1 MELLV
6 VTGLSGA
13 GKSTCL
19 RALEDLGYYCVDN
32 LPVPMLPA
40 LVEINAPGPA
50 PDGRPKHGP
59 KRLAI
64 GIDARMNEH
73 LHAFASVREQLLAAG
88 HSIDVLFLEA
98 PDAVIVRRFSE
109 TRRRHP
115 MSELGGLGGLGGPGG
130 PGGLGGLGGLG
141 MAIRTER
148 ERLRELRALADSVID
163 TENLSSRQ
171 LRQLVRDR
179 YATHGGVLHLV
190 LMSFGY
196 KNGLPSEADLV
207 FDARFLQNPF
217 DVPELRAQ
225 GGFDD
230 PVRDFVLAQDDAK
243 ELLDRVEAWL
253 RFQAPRTIRE
263 GRSYLTVALGCT
275 GGQHRSVALTEA
287 LHHRLRAE
295 PVAAPAPVLVVRH
308 RDLAQAL
315 ADTAHLVA

>member
-40 LVEINAPGPA
+40 LVQIKA
-50 PDGRPKHGP
+50 PDPLTGEGP
-59 KRLAI
+59 RRLAI
-64 GIDARMNEH
+64 GVDARANEH
-73 LHAFASVREQLLAAG
+73 LHAFANVRELLLAAG
-88 HSIDVLFLEA
+88 HSIEVLFLEA

-115 MSELGGLGGLGGPGG
+115 MGELPK
-130 PGGLGGLGGLG
+130 
-141 MAIRTER
+141 AIQIER
-148 ERLRELRALADSVID
+148 ERLRELRALADSVLD
-163 TENLSSRQ
+163 SENLSSRQ

-190 LMSFGY
+190 LMSFGF

-217 DVPELRAQ
+217 DVPELRAR
-225 GGFDD
+225 GGFDGA
-230 PVRDFVLAQDDAK
+230 VRDFVLEQDDAK
-243 ELLDRVEAWL
+243 ELLDRIEAWL
-253 RFQAPRTIRE
+253 RFQAPRTICE

-275 GGQHRSVALTEA
+275 GGQHRSVALTES
-287 LHHRLRAE
+287 LHQRLGAE
-295 PVAAPAPVLVVRH
+295 PVATPAPVLAVRH
-308 RDLAQAL
+308 RDLEQAL
-315 ADTAHLVA
+315 ADTAHLS

>member
-40 LVEINAPGPA
+40 LVQIKSPSASS
-50 PDGRPKHGP
+50 DGRSGP

-64 GIDARMNEH
+64 GVDARANEH

-88 HSIDVLFLEA
+88 HSIEVLFLEA
-98 PDAVIVRRFSE
+98 PDGVVVRRFSE

-115 MSELGGLGGLGGPGG
+115 MSDLGE
-130 PGGLGGLGGLG
+130 LG
-141 MAIRTER
+141 MAIRIER
-148 ERLRELRALADSVID
+148 ERLRELRALANSVID

-190 LMSFGY
+190 LMSFGF

-225 GGFDD
+225 GGFDG
-230 PVRDFVLAQDDAK
+230 PVRDFVLTQDDAQ

-253 RFQAPRTIRE
+253 RFQAPCTIRE

-287 LHHRLRAE
+287 LHQRLSAT
-295 PVAAPAPVLVVRH
+295 PVATPAPVLAVRH
-308 RDLAQAL
+308 RDLEQAL
-315 ADTAHLVA
+315 ADTRLL

>member
-1 MELLV
+1 MDLLV

-40 LVEINAPGPA
+40 LVQIKATDDRTGDPGA
-50 PDGRPKHGP
+50 DRA

-64 GIDARMNEH
+64 GVDARANEH
-73 LHAFASVREQLLAAG
+73 LHAFASVREQLLADG
-88 HSIDVLFLEA
+88 HTIETLFLEA
-98 PDAVIVRRFSE
+98 PNAVVVRRFSE

-115 MSELGGLGGLGGPGG
+115 MSEFGGLTQ
-130 PGGLGGLGGLG
+130 
-141 MAIRTER
+141 AIEIER
-148 ERLRELRALADSVID
+148 ERLRELRALSDSVID

-190 LMSFGY
+190 LMSFGF

-225 GGFDD
+225 GGFDGA
-230 PVRDFVLAQDDAK
+230 VREFVLAQEDAK
-243 ELLDRVEAWL
+243 ELLDRIEAWL
-253 RFQAPRTIRE
+253 RFQAPATIRE

-287 LHHRLRAE
+287 LHERLRAT
-295 PVAAPAPVLVVRH
+295 PVAAPAPVLAVRH
-308 RDLAQAL
+308 RDLERAL
-315 ADTAHLVA
+315 ADTAGLV